1 MHGLFGGQT
10 HSGLPGGQRLA
21 CLFGADA
28 PGYGHLDRLIRHP
41 QKLLPGG
48 AQAGLGRGRHDGH
61 HILKAFS
68 GTVGHLLRIGKNLLH
83 DGFRRVHD
91 FAQISERIFGADG
104 QFDRKSHRGS
114 HGRSTQQT
122 PLQIGT
128 LRLQGAG
135 LAPVGGHRRL
145 DCPGTLK
152 LGGQLGVIPGQ
163 GTDAAARTGSLSHG
177 LPIGRRLSG
186 QGPGQTAHPGFGLF
200 YLPGHDRGHGPGL

>member
-91 FAQISERIFGADG
+91 FVQIRERIFGADG

-152 LGGQLGVIPGQ
+152 LVK
-163 GTDAAARTGSLSHG
+163 ART
-177 LPIGRRLSG
+177 LPLVL
-186 QGPGQTAHPGFGLF
+186 AA
-200 YLPGHDRGHGPGL
+200 